1 MPEYSPRYLVMV
13 TADSNANKYY
23 RLTPHGDTWTAEYG
37 RIGGSSQSRIYP
49 KSQWDSK
56 YNEKIRKGYVD
67 QTDLVK
73 DLIVK
78 EDVSQPEYRE
88 IENRAIAEIVSRL
101 QQMANQAI
109 KENYTISSDKVTQ
122 AMVDEAQVILTNLL
136 TIDKVDVFNAALLNL
151 YTVIPRK
158 MATVKS
164 HMATDPSQFAEI
176 ISKEQDL
183 LDVMKGQVVQ
193 KQVVDQTVSKEPI
206 NDKTILEHLG
216 LVFEECTE
224 DDVARIKS
232 NLGSCANRFHN
243 AWKVTNLRTQ
253 ERFDRFVEEN
263 EIDDVRLLF
272 HGSRNENW
280 WSIINTGLVL
290 RPTNAVITGKL
301 LGYGLYYAP
310 KAQKSLGYTSLSGS
324 YWAHGSS
331 QYGFMALMNV
341 AYGKPYD
348 VHTFDSKYG
357 GFTYDV
363 LQKECPGANCVH
375 AHAGSMLRND
385 EIVVYKEEQC
395 TIKYLVELR

>member
-1 MPEYSPRYLVMV
+1 MLEYTPRYLVMV
-13 TADSNANKYY
+13 TAGANNNKYY
-23 RLTPHGDTWTAEYG
+23 KMSPNGDTWTAEYG
-37 RIGGSSQSRIYP
+37 RIGGSSQTRTYSKY
-49 KSQWDSK
+49 QYESK

-78 EDVSQPEYRE
+78 EDVSQSEYRE
-88 IENRAIAEIVSRL
+88 IENRAITEIVSRL

-136 TIDKVDVFNAALLNL
+136 TIDKVDDFNAALLNL

-193 KQVVDQTVSKEPI
+193 KQVIEQTVSKEPI

-224 DDVARIKS
+224 DDIARIKS

-263 EIDDVRLLF
+263 KIEDVRLLF

-280 WSIINTGLVL
+280 WSIINSGLML
-290 RPTNAVITGKL
+290 KPTNAIRTGAMF
-301 LGYGLYYAP
+301 GHGLYYAP
-310 KAQKSLGYTSLSGS
+310 TAQKSLGYTSLNGS
-324 YWAHGSS
+324 YWAHGNSNS
-331 QYGFMALMNV
+331 GFMALMNV
-341 AYGKPYD
+341 AYGKP
-348 VHTFDSKYG
+348 FDAYSFESKFG
-357 GFTYDV
+357 SFTYEA
-363 LQKECPGANCVH
+363 LQKECPGANCLH

-385 EIVVYKEEQC
+385 EIVIYKEEQC